1 LKRRSARRFHLS
13 GGEADKPFLPRAVR
27 PTTTASPA
35 FDVDTA
41 RAFLD
46 SDPIG
51 NAVVWDRAFQQPGY
65 DVYVDGSPPCG
76 LIAVHRMGR
85 LGGAN
90 FVALHALDAPAAG
103 ALAECVPS
111 GFTIVHLTE
120 EFSLPIVAARATEF
134 RPRPAWLFDLDRKD
148 FVDRPDDRVRPL
160 DPAWA
165 GRVAERWQPDWP
177 AEPYVRRRIEEG
189 PTAAIYEGREPV
201 AWALTHL
208 VTGRA
213 ANIGMVHVVEAR
225 RRQGLARAV
234 VAAVCRDLFRLGKI
248 PTLHAYG
255 DNHASLALFP
265 TLGFRK
271 VKRQVWADAMFP

>member
-1 LKRRSARRFHLS
+1 M
-13 GGEADKPFLPRAVR
+13 R
-27 PTTTASPA
+27 PTNLLCPGPFAQLTTAAPT
-35 FDVDTA
+35 FDFDAA
-41 RAFLD
+41 RALLD

-65 DVYVDGSPPCG
+65 EVCVHGSPPRG
-76 LIAVHRMGR
+76 LIAVHRMGSP
-85 LGGAN
+85 GGAN

-103 ALAECVPS
+103 ALGERVPS

-120 EFSLPIVAARATEF
+120 EFSLPIVEARATEF
-134 RPRPAWLFDLDRKD
+134 RPRTAWLFDLDRKD

-160 DPAWA
+160 DPEWA
-165 GRVAERWQPDWP
+165 GRVAKLWQPDWP

-208 VTGRA
+208 VTNRA
-213 ANIGMVHVVEAR
+213 ANIGMVHVVEGR

-234 VAAVCRDLFRLGKI
+234 VAAVSRELLRLGKV
-248 PTLHAYG
+248 PTLHAYA
-255 DNHASLALFP
+255 DNRASLALFP
-265 TLGFRK
+265 TLGFQK
-271 VKRQVWADAMFP
+271 VKRQVWADAVFP